1 MLGDARITLLL
12 VVGTFG
18 HVEPKHGPSERYSAG
33 MNSDMIMGSVQ
44 LGVVALA
51 VLARW
56 TSAGWFLLLGV
67 LGTLGLAPL
76 VLFGPLIYAGFCA
89 PRAAWPLLVL
99 ADVVLL
105 ITALTLAD
113 GGDNGMLI
121 PILDERTANSRTGDL
136 LHRIGTLTGATYVLT
151 LAALTAWMLAA

>member
-1 MLGDARITLLL
+1 
-12 VVGTFG
+12 
-18 HVEPKHGPSERYSAG
+18 
-33 MNSDMIMGSVQ
+33 MIMGSVQ
-44 LGVVALA
+44 FGVVALA

-76 VLFGPLIYAGFCA
+76 ILFGPLIYAGFRA
-89 PRAAWPLLVL
+89 PHAAWPLLVL
-99 ADVVLL
+99 ADVLLL

-121 PILDERTANSRTGDL
+121 PILDDQKANSNTGEL
-136 LHRIGTLTGATYVLT
+136 VHRIGTLTGATYLLALAVLT
-151 LAALTAWMLAA
+151 VWMLAA

>member
-1 MLGDARITLLL
+1 
-12 VVGTFG
+12 
-18 HVEPKHGPSERYSAG
+18 
-33 MNSDMIMGSVQ
+33 MIMGSVQ

-76 VLFGPLIYAGFCA
+76 ILFGPLVYAGFRA
-89 PRAAWPLLVL
+89 PHAAWPLLVL
-99 ADVVLL
+99 ADVLLL

-121 PILDERTANSRTGDL
+121 PIIDERKANSRTGEL
-136 LHRIGTLTGATYVLT
+136 VHRIGTLTGASYLLALAALSVWT
-151 LAALTAWMLAA
+151 LAA

>member
-1 MLGDARITLLL
+1 
-12 VVGTFG
+12 
-18 HVEPKHGPSERYSAG
+18 
-33 MNSDMIMGSVQ
+33 MNSHMIMGSVQ

-51 VLARW
+51 VLVRW

-76 VLFGPLIYAGFCA
+76 ILLGPLIYAGFRA
-89 PRAAWPLLVL
+89 PHAAWPLLVL
-99 ADVVLL
+99 ADVLLL

-121 PILDERTANSRTGDL
+121 PILDDQKANSNTGEL
-136 LHRIGTLTGATYVLT
+136 VHRIGTLTGGAYILA
-151 LAALTAWMLAA
+151 LAALTVWMLAA

>member
-1 MLGDARITLLL
+1 
-12 VVGTFG
+12 
-18 HVEPKHGPSERYSAG
+18 
-33 MNSDMIMGSVQ
+33 MGSVQ
-44 LGVVALA
+44 LVVVVLA

-67 LGTLGLAPL
+67 LGTLRLARL
-76 VLFGPLIYAGFCA
+76 VLFGPLIYAGFRA
-89 PRAAWPLLVL
+89 PDAAWPLLVL

-121 PILDERTANSRTGDL
+121 PILDDRKANSQIGELVD
-136 LHRIGTLTGATYVLT
+136 RIGSLTGATYVLT
-151 LAALTAWMLAA
+151 LAALTGWMLAA